1 MPKLI
6 RVEFEETY
14 VDIGKPLEI
23 SAEAHE
29 NVRLMDVIQVGDQ
42 LRYRY
47 AIIWENSD
55 DLAD

>member
-23 SAEAHE
+23 TAQAHE

-47 AIIWENSD
+47 AIIWENGD
-55 DLAD
+55 ADE